1 MDLKK
6 ERRKEL
12 IEIIDTMTDEF
23 CEKLRKKIDLKFT
36 IKVYVPE
43 LSKEPFG
50 RRRFTINGK
59 DGCWPLL

>member
-6 ERRKEL
+6 ENRKEF
-12 IEIIDTMTDEF
+12 IETIDTMTAEF
-23 CEKLRKKIDLKFT
+23 SEKLRKKIDLEFT

-43 LSKEPFG
+43 LSKEPFV
-50 RRRFTINGK
+50 RRRFTINGN